1 MEIVEVSDKKTA
13 KAFLEV
19 PKIIYASDPNWIP
32 HLYRDIEAVFDP
44 RKNLRFQNGEAIR
57 WILRDTEGRLA
68 GRVAAFID
76 RSLANTFSQPT
87 GGMGFF
93 ECIDQQEAA
102 FLLFDTCKEW
112 LAARGMEAMDG
123 PINFGDKER
132 FWGLLV
138 DGFEIP
144 PPYLMNYN
152 PPYYKNLFE
161 AYGFKNYYEQY
172 VYHIESKIE
181 LPAILEKK
189 FQRLTET
196 QGYHFEHMRLKHMEK
211 YAEDFMLIYNQA
223 WGEAHNNFQPITKKQ
238 VMANFAGMKAV
249 IDEQLIIFGYHHG
262 KPVAFFVSIPELNQ
276 IFRYVNGKLNLM
288 GKLKF
293 LYYKWLGKCRIIY
306 GLVFGII
313 PEYQN
318 RGLESALIMSL
329 KHIVSK
335 RYFYKSMYVTW
346 LGDFNPKIIR
356 IVEHIGAKRALSLIC
371 YRHLFDEQATFE
383 RHPVIGGTR

>member
-1 MEIVEVSDKKTA
+1 MEIVKVSDKKTA
-13 KAFLEV
+13 KAFLEI

-32 HLYRDIEAVFDP
+32 HLDRDIDAVFDP
-44 RKNLRFQNGEAIR
+44 RKNSRFHHGEAIR
-57 WILRDTEGRLA
+57 WILRDAEGRLA
-68 GRVAAFID
+68 GRVAAFTD
-76 RSLANTFSQPT
+76 RSLAGTFGQPT

-93 ECIDQQEAA
+93 ECINQQEAA
-102 FLLFDTCKEW
+102 FLLFDTCKVW
-112 LAARGMEAMDG
+112 LSARGMEAMDG
-123 PINFGDKER
+123 PINFGGKER

-211 YAEDFMLIYNQA
+211 YAEDFMFIYNQA
-223 WGEAHNNFQPITKKQ
+223 WGEVHNNFQPMTKKQ
-238 VMANFAGMKAV
+238 ALENFAGMKAV

-276 IFRYVNGKLNLM
+276 IFRYVNGKLNLL

-335 RYFYKSMYVTW
+335 RYFYKSMYITW
-346 LGDFNPKIIR
+346 LGDFNPKMIR

-383 RHPVIGGTR
+383 RHPVIGDTR